1 MIAISFSDK
10 NVGELPLYTKS
21 RIVGTKVFPVPVPVP
36 LSVPGLFGSKF
47 PVLYGSSVLY
57 GS

>member
-1 MIAISFSDK
+1 M
-10 NVGELPLYTKS
+10 P
-21 RIVGTKVFPVPVPVP
+21 KVQAVKVVSLAMNHPVVYRDRRKVVPVPVPVP

>member
-1 MIAISFSDK
+1 MTSPNQTEMQCRLLLHPS
-10 NVGELPLYTKS
+10 
-21 RIVGTKVFPVPVPVP
+21 KVVPVPVPVP

-47 PVLYGSSVLY
+47 PALYGSSVLY